1 MRRTIIALF
10 LAVFVTAFAF
20 VPADACTNFLVT
32 KGASADGSTM
42 ISYAADSHALYGELY
57 FRPAADYPAGAMV
70 KVYEW
75 DTGKYLGEIPQVRH
89 TYAVVGNMNEHQLA
103 IGETTYTGRTELIDT
118 TGIIDYGSLIYL
130 TLQRAKTAREAIK
143 TMIDLV
149 SEFGYYSS
157 GESFSIADAE
167 EVWILEVIGKGV
179 GNKGVVW
186 VARQIP
192 DGYISG
198 HANQARIT
206 TFPFSQT
213 NDWFNKEQTTFHA
226 PDVISFAREKGYYKG
241 EDKDF
246 SFSDVYA
253 PVDFGGARFCEIRV
267 WSFFKEVNDEMQ
279 QHFDYVKGNV
289 IKNEFG
295 IATNRMPLWIKP
307 SKKLTPQDVME
318 YMRDHLEGT
327 PLDMRKDVGAG
338 PFGTPYRWRPMTW
351 DVDSV
356 TYVHERATATQQT
369 AFSFVTQSRSW
380 LPDPI
385 GGINWFSVD
394 DAASTVYVPFY
405 CGMNKVPDAFRV
417 GNGSLIEFSETS
429 AFWIF
434 NMVSNFAYSA
444 YSKMEPDILKVR
456 KELDEKF
463 IKETKEIDEKAKALY
478 QTSPYQ
484 AIRLITNYSVEAGQ
498 YTFQR
503 WKELFQ
509 YLIVKHIDGNLKK
522 EKDGKFMLNEHGI
535 PASPDHPKYAESWYR
550 QIVEDN
556 GENLIMLGQENL
568 PVKEEQVA
576 TVSISKVNLNVMIG
590 AIVVLALIVLVML
603 FRKRK

>member
-1 MRRTIIALF
+1 MKRTIIASV

-20 VPADACTNFLVT
+20 LPADACTNYLVT
-32 KGASADGSTM
+32 KGASTDGSTM

-57 FRPAADYPAGAMV
+57 FRPAANYPAGAMV

-89 TYAVVGNMNEHQLA
+89 TYSVIGNMNEHQLA
-103 IGETTYTGRTELIDT
+103 IGETTYGGRSELRDT
-118 TGIIDYGSLIYL
+118 TGLVDYGSLIYM

-143 TMIDLV
+143 TMIDMV
-149 SEFGYYSS
+149 TEHGYYSS

-167 EVWILEVIGKGV
+167 EVWILEIIAKGAD
-179 GNKGVVW
+179 NKGVVW

-192 DGYISG
+192 DGYVSG

-206 TFPFSQT
+206 TFPFQET
-213 NDWFNKEQTTFHA
+213 NDWFNKEQTTFHSA
-226 PDVISFAREKGYYKG
+226 DVISFAREKEFYKG

-253 PVDFGGARFCEIRV
+253 PVDFGAARFCEIRV
-267 WSFFKEVNDEMQ
+267 WSFFKEVNDDMQ
-279 QHFDYVKGNV
+279 QHFEYVKGNV
-289 IKNEFG
+289 ETNEFG

-307 SKKLTPQDVME
+307 ANKISPQDVMQ

-338 PFGTPYRWRPMTW
+338 PYGTPYRWRPMTYE
-351 DVDSV
+351 VDSI

-385 GGINWFSVD
+385 GGINWFGVD
-394 DAASTVYVPFY
+394 DAATSVYVPFY
-405 CGMNKVPDAFRV
+405 CGMTKVPEAFRV
-417 GNGSLIEFSETS
+417 GNGSLIDFSETS

-434 NMVSNFAYSA
+434 NMVSNFAYGA
-444 YSKMEPDILKVR
+444 YSKMEPDIIKVMH
-456 KELDEKF
+456 ELDNKF
-463 IKETKEIDEKAKALY
+463 IKETKEIDQKAKALY

-484 AIRLITNYSVEAGQ
+484 ARKLVTDYSVEVGQ
-498 YTFQR
+498 YTFNR

-509 YLIVKHIDGNLKK
+509 YLVVKYIDGNVKK
-522 EKDGKFMLNEHGI
+522 EKDGEFMLNEHGI
-535 PASPDHPKYAESWYR
+535 PAGPNHPPYPESWYR
-550 QIVEDN
+550 RIVQDN
-556 GENLIMLGQENL
+556 GDNLIMLGQENV
-568 PVKEEQVA
+568 PEKKEHAAV
-576 TVSISKVNLNVMIG
+576 VSISQVNLNIMIG
-590 AIVVLALIVLVML
+590 AIIILALIVLVML

>member
-10 LAVFVTAFAF
+10 LAVLVTAFAF
-20 VPADACTNFLVT
+20 VPAEACTNFLVT

-42 ISYAADSHALYGELY
+42 ITYAADSHALYGELY
-57 FRPAADYPAGAMV
+57 FRPAADYPAGTMV

-89 TYAVVGNMNEHQLA
+89 TYSVVGNMNQHQLA
-103 IGETTYTGRTELIDT
+103 IGETTYTGRRELQDT
-118 TGIIDYGSLIYL
+118 AGIIDYGSLIYL

-149 SEFGYYSS
+149 TEHGYYST
-157 GESFSIADAE
+157 GESFSIADPE
-167 EVWILEVIGKGV
+167 EVWILEIIGKGPN
-179 GNKGVVW
+179 NKGVVW

-192 DGYISG
+192 DGYVSG

-206 TFPFSQT
+206 TFPMSET
-213 NDWFNKEQTTFHA
+213 NDWFNKEQTTFHSA
-226 PDVISFAREKGYYKG
+226 DVISFAREKGYYKG

-246 SFSDVYA
+246 SYSDVYA
-253 PVDFGGARFCEIRV
+253 PVDFGAARFCEIRV
-267 WSFFKEVNDEMQ
+267 WSFFKDVNDEMQ

-289 IKNEFG
+289 ITNEFG

-307 SKKLTPQDVME
+307 NRKLTPQNVMDF
-318 YMRDHLEGT
+318 MRDHLEGT
-327 PLDMRKDVGAG
+327 PLDMRQDIGAG

-351 DVDSV
+351 EVDSV

-394 DAASTVYVPFY
+394 DAATTVYVPFY
-405 CGMNKVPDAFRV
+405 CGMTKVPEAYRV

-444 YSKMEPDILKVR
+444 YSKMEPDILNVI
-456 KELDEKF
+456 DEINQKF
-463 IKETKEIDEKAKALY
+463 IDETKEIDKKAETLY
-478 QTSPYQ
+478 KTSPYR
-484 AIRLITNYSVEAGQ
+484 AKKLITDYSVEAGQ
-498 YTFQR
+498 YTFKR

-509 YLIVKHIDGNLKK
+509 YLTVKHIDGNLKK
-522 EKDGKFMLNEHGI
+522 EKDGEFMLNEHGI
-535 PASPDHPKYAESWYR
+535 PASPDHPRYRDSWYR
-550 QIVEDN
+550 KIAEDN
-556 GENLIMLGQENL
+556 GENLIKIDPDNIPVQEE
-568 PVKEEQVA
+568 PVSVV
-576 TVSISKVNLNVMIG
+576 TISKVNLNVMIG
-590 AIVVLALIVLVML
+590 AIVILALIVLVML